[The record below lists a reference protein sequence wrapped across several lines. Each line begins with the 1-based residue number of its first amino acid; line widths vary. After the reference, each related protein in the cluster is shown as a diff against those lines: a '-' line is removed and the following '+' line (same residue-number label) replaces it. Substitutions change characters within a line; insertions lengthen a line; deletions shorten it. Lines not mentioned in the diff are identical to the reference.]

1 MRNNRKKAIEN
12 AKKDD
17 SPKKINNSSPTK
29 TASKMKNIDSPVK
42 KQMT

>member
-17 SPKKINNSSPTK
+17 SPKKNNINSSPSK
-29 TASKMKNIDSPVK
+29 TISKMKNIDSPVK
-42 KQMT
+42 K